1 MIITEK
7 KPLSEIL
14 ENLKGLEKVLLIG
27 CGDCAALA
35 QTGGDKE
42 LESLSINLT
51 HAGKQVVGTLLS
63 EGPCHNLR
71 IKQELRG
78 IANEVEQADAV
89 VVLSCGAGVQA
100 VADLVN
106 QPVLPGLNSLF
117 LGNVKRYGWFEEHC
131 STCGECIIA
140 DTGGICPVTRCA
152 KSLVN
157 GPCGGSKDGMC
168 EVGGDRPCVWALIFE
183 RLKQQGRLELLTK
196 YQPMKDFERSI
207 KPGIVD
213 LRMENQDARSE
224 RLATVMMDRQVRYLD
239 SEFGQRNWQI
249 KLEDVKPAGLTRL
262 QTALEA
268 GYFVQTAEIVP
279 PKGVDVQTALEHAR
293 SIKDYV
299 VAVNV
304 NENPASVM
312 RLNSLSLSHLFVREG
327 IEPIFHIT
335 TRERNRLA
343 LQSELL
349 GAYVLGIR
357 NVLVLT
363 GDHQSMGDHKEAKP
377 VYDLDSVQLLRLC
390 TEMMGGKDYNGHDLD
405 GIPSFY
411 LGAVV
416 NPGSDLPELQILK
429 MRKKALAGAR
439 YFFTQAVYDLK
450 VLENFMAQI
459 RDLDVK
465 ILAGIIPLKSAKM
478 ARFMNQN
485 IPGINVPEHLIE
497 RMEKTSDRTAEAIA
511 ICRELVD
518 GCRSLCHGVHIMP
531 IGWYSIVPRIFDPVS
546 IPDQTQIA
554 APE

>member
-1 MIITEK
+1 MIVTEK

-14 ENLKGLEKVLLIG
+14 ESLEGLQKVYLVG
-27 CGDCAALA
+27 CADCAALA
-35 QTGGDKE
+35 QTGGEKE
-42 LESLSINLT
+42 LEVLSIKL
-51 HAGKQVVGTLLS
+51 AQEGKEVLGALLS
-63 EGPCHNLR
+63 EGPCHMLR
-71 IKQELRG
+71 VKQELRVVG
-78 IANEVEQADAV
+78 EELERADAL
-89 VVLSCGAGVQA
+89 VVLACGAGIQA
-100 VADLVN
+100 VADMVS
-106 QPVLPGLNSLF
+106 QPVLPGVNSLF
-117 LGNVKRYGWFEEHC
+117 LGNVKRYGWFEERC
-131 STCGECIIA
+131 STCGECILA

-157 GPCGGSKDGMC
+157 GPCGGSKDGLC
-168 EVGGDRPCVWALIFE
+168 EVGGERECVWALIFE
-183 RLKQQGRLELLTK
+183 RLKSQGRTALLDK
-196 YQPMKDFERSI
+196 YQAMKDFERSI
-207 KPGIVD
+207 KPGVVD

-224 RLATVMMDRQVRYLD
+224 RLATVIQSREVKYAH
-239 SEFGQRNWQI
+239 SEFGRRNWQI
-249 KLEDVKPAGLTRL
+249 KLDDVKPSGLTRL
-262 QTALEA
+262 QRALDA
-268 GYFVQTAEIVP
+268 GEFVQTAEVVP
-279 PKGVDVQTALEHAR
+279 PKGVDVQPALENAQR
-293 SIKDYV
+293 IKDYV

-312 RLNSLSLSHLFVREG
+312 RLNSLSLSHLLAREG

-405 GIPSFY
+405 GKPTFY

-416 NPGSDLPELQILK
+416 NPGTDLLELQIMK

-450 VLENFMAQI
+450 IFDSFMKQI
-459 RDLDVK
+459 QDMDVK
-465 ILAGIIPLKSAKM
+465 VIAGIIPLKSAKM

-485 IPGINVPEHLIE
+485 IPGITVPDGLIE
-497 RMEKTSDRTAEAIA
+497 RMEKTGDRTAESIS
-511 ICRELVD
+511 ICRELIE
-518 GCRSLCHGVHIMP
+518 GCRRLCHGVHVMP
-531 IGWYSIVPRIFDPVS
+531 IGWYSIVPQIFNPLDN
-546 IPDQTQIA
+546 
-554 APE
+554 

>member
-14 ENLKGLEKVLLIG
+14 ENLKGSKKVFLVG

-35 QTGGDKE
+35 QTGGEKE
-42 LESLSINLT
+42 LEALT
-51 HAGKQVVGTLLS
+51 IKLNQAGKEVVGTLLS

-71 IKQELRG
+71 AKQELRG
-78 IANEVEQADAV
+78 VSDEVAEADAV
-89 VVLSCGAGVQA
+89 VVLACGAGTQA
-100 VADLVN
+100 VADLVP
-106 QPVLPGLNSLF
+106 QAVFPGLNSLF
-117 LGNVKRYGWFEEHC
+117 LGNVKRYGWFEERC

-157 GPCGGSKDGMC
+157 GPCGGSQDGMC
-168 EVGGDRPCVWALIFE
+168 EVGGDRPCVWAEIFD
-183 RLKQQGRLELLTK
+183 RLQKQGRMEQLDK
-196 YQPMKDFERSI
+196 YQAMKDFERSI
-207 KPGIVD
+207 KPGVVD

-224 RLATVMMDRQVRYLD
+224 RLASVIDSREEKYAF

-249 KLEDVKPAGLTRL
+249 KLDDVEPVSLTRL
-262 QTALEA
+262 QKELDA
-268 GYFVQTAEIVP
+268 GTFVQTAEIVP
-279 PKGVDVQTALEHAR
+279 PKGVDVAKVLQYGKD
-293 SIKDYV
+293 IKDYV
-299 VAVNV
+299 LAVNV

-312 RLNSLSLSHLFVREG
+312 RLNSLSLSHLFAREG

-405 GIPSFY
+405 GTPSFY
-411 LGAVV
+411 LGGVV
-416 NPGSDLPELQILK
+416 NPGSDLLELQIMK

-439 YFFTQAVYDLK
+439 YFFTQAVYDLN
-450 VLENFMAQI
+450 VFENFMKQVK
-459 RDLDVK
+459 DMDVK
-465 ILAGIIPLKSAKM
+465 VIAGVIPLKSAKM

-485 IPGINVPEHLIE
+485 IPGITVPETLID
-497 RMEKTSDRTAEAIA
+497 RMEKTSDRTAESIA
-511 ICRELVD
+511 ICRELID
-518 GCRSLCHGVHIMP
+518 GCRDLCNGVHVMP
-531 IGWYSIVPRIFDPVS
+531 IGWYSIIPQIFNPVKV
-546 IPDQTQIA
+546 
-554 APE
+554 

>member
-1 MIITEK
+1 MIVTEK

-14 ENLKGLEKVLLIG
+14 RSLEGLEKVFLVG
-27 CGDCAALA
+27 CNDCASLA
-35 QTGGDKE
+35 QTGGEKE
-42 LESLSINLT
+42 LEALTIKLSQ
-51 HAGKQVVGTLLS
+51 AGKEVVGSLLS

-71 IKQELRG
+71 VRQELR
-78 IANEVEQADAV
+78 EVADELAPAEAV
-89 VVLSCGAGVQA
+89 VVLACGAGVQA
-100 VADLVN
+100 VADLVP

-117 LGNVKRYGWFEEHC
+117 LGNVLRYGWFEERC
-131 STCGECIIA
+131 STCGECMLA
-140 DTGGICPVTRCA
+140 YTGGICPVTRCA

-157 GPCGGSKDGMC
+157 GPCGGSEDGMC
-168 EVGGDRPCVWALIFE
+168 EVGGDRPCVWAQIFE
-183 RLKQQGRLELLTK
+183 RLQQQGRTDLLDR
-196 YQPMKDFERSI
+196 YQPMKDFERSV
-207 KPGIVD
+207 KPGTVD

-224 RLATVMMDRQVRYLD
+224 RLALVINDREERYSF

-249 KLEDVKPAGLTRL
+249 KLEDVKPEGLTRL
-262 QTALEA
+262 QRSLDL
-268 GYFVQTAEIVP
+268 GQFVQTAEVVP
-279 PKGVDVQTALEHAR
+279 PKGVDIQKALDYAR

-304 NENPASVM
+304 NENPSSVM
-312 RLNSLSLSHLFVREG
+312 RLNSLSLSHMLVREN

-390 TEMMGGKDYNGHDLD
+390 TELMGGKDYNGHDLE
-405 GIPSFY
+405 GAPSFY

-416 NPGSDLPELQILK
+416 NPGSDLLELQILK

-439 YFFTQAVYDLK
+439 HFFTQAVYDLK
-450 VLENFMAQI
+450 VFEHFMDQI
-459 RDLDVK
+459 KDLDVK
-465 ILAGIIPLKSAKM
+465 VIAGIIPLKSANM

-485 IPGINVPEHLIE
+485 IPGIIVPDSLVK
-497 RMEKTSDRTAEAIA
+497 RMEETTDRTAESIA
-511 ICRELVD
+511 ICRELID
-518 GCRSLCHGVHIMP
+518 GCRQLCDGVHIMP
-531 IGWYSIVPRIFDPVS
+531 IGWYSIIPQIFDPVT
-546 IPDQTQIA
+546 D
-554 APE
+554 

>member
-1 MIITEK
+1 VIITEK
-7 KPLSEIL
+7 KPFTEVLRNL
-14 ENLKGLEKVLLIG
+14 EGYQKVFLVG

-42 LESLSINLT
+42 LEALSIKLT
-51 HAGKQVVGTLLS
+51 QAGKTVLGTLLS

-78 IANEVEQADAV
+78 VSEEVAKAEALI
-89 VVLSCGAGVQA
+89 VLSCGAGVQA
-100 VADLVN
+100 VAEL
-106 QPVLPGLNSLF
+106 QPQPTFPGLNSLF
-117 LGNVKRYGWFEEHC
+117 LGNIKRYGWFEERC

-157 GPCGGSKDGMC
+157 GPCGGSQNGQC
-168 EVGGDRPCVWALIFE
+168 EVGGGRECVWSSILIKLRE
-183 RLKQQGRLELLTK
+183 QNRMPLLEK

-213 LRMENQDARSE
+213 LRSENQDTRSE
-224 RLATVMMDRQVRYLD
+224 KLLTVITDREEKYANN
-239 SEFGQRNWQI
+239 EFGLRNWQI
-249 KLEDVKPAGLTRL
+249 KLDDVKPISLTRL
-262 QTALEA
+262 QAALES
-268 GYFVQTAEIVP
+268 GQFVQTAEIVP
-279 PKGVDVQTALEHAR
+279 PKGVDVHKALEYAQQ
-293 SIKDYV
+293 INDYV

-312 RLNSLSLSHLFVREG
+312 RLNSLSLSHLFTTIGV
-327 IEPIFHIT
+327 EPIFHIT

-390 TEMMGGKDYNGHDLD
+390 TEMMGGKDFNGNDLE
-405 GIPSFY
+405 GKPGYY
-411 LGAVV
+411 LGGVV
-416 NPGSDLPELQILK
+416 NPGSDMLELQIMK

-450 VLENFMAQI
+450 VFASFMDQI
-459 RDLDVK
+459 KDLDVK
-465 ILAGIIPLKSAKM
+465 VLVGIIPLKSAKM

-485 IPGINVPEHLIE
+485 IPGIDVPEHLIE
-497 RMEKTSDRTAEAIA
+497 KMENATDRTAESIA
-511 ICRELVD
+511 ICRDIID
-518 GCRSLCHGVHIMP
+518 GSRDLCNGVHVMP
-531 IGWYSIVPRIFDPVS
+531 IGWYSIIPQIFNKLELNS
-546 IPDQTQIA
+546 
-554 APE
+554 

>member
-7 KPLSEIL
+7 KPLAEIL
-14 ENLKGLEKVLLIG
+14 ENLQGFDKVFLVG
-27 CGDCAALA
+27 CADCAALA
-35 QTGGDKE
+35 QTGGEKE
-42 LESLSINLT
+42 LESLSIKLT
-51 HAGKQVVGTLLS
+51 QAGKEVVGTLLS

-71 IKQELRG
+71 IRQELRG
-78 IANEVEQADAV
+78 QNGEVAQADAM
-89 VVLSCGAGVQA
+89 VVLACGAGVQA
-100 VADLVN
+100 VAELQQ
-106 QPVLPGLNSLF
+106 QPVFPGLNSLF
-117 LGNVKRYGWFEEHC
+117 LGNVKRYGWFEERC

-152 KSLVN
+152 KALVN

-168 EVGGDRPCVWALIFE
+168 EVGGGRECVWALIMTKLTE
-183 RLKQQGRLELLTK
+183 QGRTHLLDK
-196 YQPMKDFERSI
+196 YQTMKDYERSI

-224 RLATVMMDRQVRYLD
+224 RLLTVISDRAEKYGN

-249 KLEDVKPAGLTRL
+249 KLEDVKPTGLTRL
-262 QTALEA
+262 QQALDS
-268 GYFVQTAEIVP
+268 GQFVQTAEIVP
-279 PKGVDVQTALEHAR
+279 PKGVDVAKAMEYAKLIA
-293 SIKDYV
+293 DYV

-312 RLNSLSLSHLFVREG
+312 RLNSLSLSHLFTTLGV
-327 IEPIFHIT
+327 EPIFHIT

-390 TEMMGGKDYNGHDLD
+390 TEMMGGKDFNGHDLE
-405 GIPSFY
+405 GKPEYY

-416 NPGSDLPELQILK
+416 NPGSDLLDLQIMK
-429 MRKKALAGAR
+429 MRKKAHAGAR
-439 YFFTQAVYDLK
+439 YFFTQAVYDLDIFAS
-450 VLENFMAQI
+450 FMDKI
-459 RDLDVK
+459 KDLDVK
-465 ILAGIIPLKSAKM
+465 VIVGIIPLKSAKM

-485 IPGINVPEHLIE
+485 IPGINVPERLIE
-497 RMEKTSDRTAEAIA
+497 RMEKAADRTAESIA
-511 ICRELVD
+511 ICRDLID
-518 GCRSLCHGVHIMP
+518 GSRSLCNGVHVMP
-531 IGWYSIVPRIFDPVS
+531 IGWYSIVPQIFDK
-546 IPDQTQIA
+546 IN
-554 APE
+554 